1 MLYSSIIP
9 DLIEVSEVFVEA
21 TEVDKEALGEE
32 ELKKEDL
39 GTIGDERF
47 QAILCTYLLICLVWT
62 TVEII
67 NIPF

>member
-1 MLYSSIIP
+1 MLNSSIIP

-39 GTIGDERF
+39 GTIGDEKGPEIF
-47 QAILCTYLLICLVWT
+47 YIHLILCLV
-62 TVEII
+62 
-67 NIPF
+67 

>member
-47 QAILCTYLLICLVWT
+47 QAILFTYLLICLV
-62 TVEII
+62 
-67 NIPF
+67 